1 MNDNDQQ
8 SAPTTQPSAQ
18 PTNVLIIEDEVFISD
33 LYVRT
38 LEKSG
43 YNVTVV
49 GDGNEALAQAQTDT
63 YDIILLDIM
72 IPNLTGTE
80 ILRRLREPGQPPKL
94 HAKIIV
100 TTNLELADG
109 ARDEIES
116 RADGYIVK
124 AEVTPRELAAFLDTL
139 R

>member
-1 MNDNDQQ
+1 MDNTPTSQTQ
-8 SAPTTQPSAQ
+8 PPQPTTKI
-18 PTNVLIIEDEVFISD
+18 LIVEDEVFISD

-38 LEKSG
+38 LEKAG
-43 YNVTVV
+43 YGVTVV
-49 GDGNEALAQAQTDT
+49 SDGNEALAKAQTDT

-100 TTNLELADG
+100 TTNLELADA

>member
-1 MNDNDQQ
+1 MDS
-8 SAPTTQPSAQ
+8 SAPTK
-18 PTNVLIIEDEVFISD
+18 VLLIEDEVFISD

-38 LEKSG
+38 LEKAG

-49 GDGNEALAQAQTDT
+49 ADGNQALAQAQTDT

-80 ILRRLREPGQPPKL
+80 ILRRLRDPAQTPNL

-100 TTNLELADG
+100 TTNLELAEA
-109 ARDEIES
+109 ARSEIES
-116 RADGYIVK
+116 HADGYIVK
-124 AEVTPRELAAFLDTL
+124 AEVTPRELASFLDTL
-139 R
+139 KAT

>member
-1 MNDNDQQ
+1 ME
-8 SAPTTQPSAQ
+8 SKPTSSKS
-18 PTNVLIIEDEVFISD
+18 PTKVLIIEDEVFISD

-43 YNVTVV
+43 YQVTVMS
-49 GDGNEALAQAQTDT
+49 DGNQALAAALTDE

-80 ILRRLREPGQPPKL
+80 ILRKLRDPAGPQI
-94 HAKIIV
+94 HAKVIV
-100 TTNLELADG
+100 TTNLELVDG

-124 AEVTPRELAAFLDTL
+124 AEITPRELATFLDTI

>member
-1 MNDNDQQ
+1 MTDTSN
-8 SAPTTQPSAQ
+8 PTSI
-18 PTNVLIIEDEVFISD
+18 LIIEDEPFISD

-38 LEKSG
+38 LEKAG
-43 YNVTVV
+43 YKVAVV
-49 GDGNEALAQAQTDT
+49 SDGNQALAQAQTDT

-80 ILRRLREPGQPPKL
+80 ILRQLRDPAQPTKI

-124 AEVTPRELAAFLDTL
+124 AEVTPRELASFLDQL
-139 R
+139 EPADKA

>member
-1 MNDNDQQ
+1 MDQK
-8 SAPTTQPSAQ
+8 PQP
-18 PTNVLIIEDEVFISD
+18 NVLIIEDEVFISD

-38 LEKSG
+38 LEKAG
-43 YNVTVV
+43 YTVTVV
-49 GDGNEALAQAQTDT
+49 SDGNDALAQALTDK

-80 ILRRLREPGQPPKL
+80 ILRRLREPGKPAQI

-100 TTNLELADG
+100 TTNLELVDG

-124 AEVTPRELAAFLDTL
+124 AEVTPRELATFLDSL
-139 R
+139 DSV

>member
-1 MNDNDQQ
+1 MDPKPRPN
-8 SAPTTQPSAQ
+8 PVH
-18 PTNVLIIEDEVFISD
+18 VLIVEDEQFISD

-49 GDGNEALAQAQTDT
+49 VDGNDALAKAQTDT
-63 YDIILLDIM
+63 YDVILLDIM

-80 ILRRLREPGQPPKL
+80 ILRRLRDPAETPKL

-100 TTNLELADG
+100 TTNLELAEPV
-109 ARDEIES
+109 RESIES
-116 RADGYIVK
+116 QADGYIVK
-124 AEVTPRELAAFLDTL
+124 AEVTPRELAAFLDQL
-139 R
+139 EI

>member
-1 MNDNDQQ
+1 MDQ
-8 SAPTTQPSAQ
+8 PAQ
-18 PTNVLIIEDEVFISD
+18 TNVLIVEDEVFISD
-33 LYVRT
+33 LYVHA
-38 LEKSG
+38 LENSG

-49 GDGNEALAQAQTDT
+49 SDGNQALTEALTDK

-80 ILRRLREPGQPPKL
+80 ILRRLRGTDKDTQI

-100 TTNLELADG
+100 TTNLELVDG

-124 AEVTPRELAAFLDTL
+124 AEVTPKELATFLDSIK
-139 R
+139 

>member
-1 MNDNDQQ
+1 MDNTTPQNDQQ
-8 SAPTTQPSAQ
+8 QPATQ

-43 YNVTVV
+43 YAVTVV
-49 GDGNEALAQAQTDT
+49 SDGNEALAQAQTNN

-80 ILRRLREPGQPPKL
+80 ILHRLREPGQPSTL
-94 HAKIIV
+94 RAKIIV

-109 ARDEIES
+109 ARQEIES

-124 AEVTPRELAAFLDTL
+124 AEITPRELAAFLNTL
-139 R
+139 K